1 MAVFTD
7 LTEVEC
13 RQIATAY
20 RLGRLTSVI
29 GIADGDAETTFLFR
43 SERGEFIVTLFE
55 SGADPFDLERAFRTM
70 ETLSAAGVPCPTT
83 FRTDAGAA
91 TVTVSGKLVAVVGFM
106 PGSRPNEITPEKS
119 RALGGCVARI
129 HQTLRRFFDEGGS
142 GLPKGPVH
150 GALNRDN
157 VFFLGGAVS
166 GVINFR
172 LRHDDFLVAEL
183 GQVLMRWTARA
194 DGMLENRLVRPLLA
208 GYEEVRR
215 LTAPEWRAL
224 PAFVMAAA
232 AAEFGKDCRL
242 TDFEAGTF
250 KAFHSAKASIE
261 ELQP

>member
-7 LTEVEC
+7 LSETDCSQV
-13 RQIATAY
+13 AMVY

-43 SERGEFIVTLFE
+43 SERGDFIVTLFE

-91 TVTVSGKLVAVVGFM
+91 TVTVSGKLVAVVGFV

-129 HQTLRRFFDEGGS
+129 HQTLRRSFDEGRS

-150 GALNRDN
+150 GALNRGN
-157 VFFLGGAVS
+157 VFFLDGAVS

-172 LRHDDFLVAEL
+172 LRHDDILIAEL

-194 DGMLENRLVRPLLA
+194 DGTLEKRLVQPLLA
-208 GYEEVRR
+208 GYEAIRR
-215 LTAPEWRAL
+215 LSEPERQAL

-232 AAEFGKDCRL
+232 ATELAQDRRL
-242 TDFEAGTF
+242 TDLEAATLRTLR
-250 KAFHSAKASIE
+250 SAKACIE
-261 ELQP
+261 EMQP